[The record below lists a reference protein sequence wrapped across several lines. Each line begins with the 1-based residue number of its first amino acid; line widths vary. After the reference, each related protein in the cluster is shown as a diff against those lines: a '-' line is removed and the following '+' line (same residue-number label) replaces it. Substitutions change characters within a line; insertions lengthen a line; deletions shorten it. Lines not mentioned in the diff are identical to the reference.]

1 MLDAIFNIHISQ
13 GSAASFLRRGGIFK
27 EKFVA
32 SLPLNP
38 SVKKVENRQ
47 VVGEVMGKSLV

>member
-32 SLPLNP
+32 SLPLSP
-38 SVKKVENRQ
+38 SVKKV
-47 VVGEVMGKSLV
+47 